1 MKYSKT
7 ICTVFCLLL
16 ILIFTITVEKG
27 FNASGEEVAT
37 SDLGE
42 NGSGSGGESSGSG
55 EETEAKILN
64 MYYDPWDDSVVVETN
79 IQTTVWCAEVKKE
92 AGASLKGDAFL
103 KYDSSYNEW
112 YGRNIANIPLNEKTT
127 EKGSKKLKI
136 SSDKTAYL
144 YIMVGIPEKEK
155 TAYKPNMIIEPC
167 LYKKID
173 VNIDYSAILR
183 DEEEC
188 AISSVKYKKKD
199 NTSGTYSTKNTDE
212 FYDFLSKLQ
221 YGYCTIEG
229 KEKYYDYE
237 STVVCPDEDDY
248 TTLLCT
254 DKPEGI
260 NISFRGK
267 KITDGKFVY
276 QKEEDEAYDWYYQ
289 YDSSWGDLRLY
300 NLVLEYDEKYNISIY
315 RDYLDYCEKNSETG
329 KNISYYLENETR
341 GKDGKRYFIVPI
353 IFGPDDNIEDLINKD
368 IVFTYGD
375 RYVETYVNS
384 QNSLT
389 KKRNFFMETTE
400 NNVTKYRA
408 ITDFGIIVYNY
419 DDNSEDNPGGYEET
433 EGNVHQITVRLE
445 KMSTA
450 SDFGIDVYSSS
461 EKVKSKEGDSFTIS
475 RIKGINFSASAVN
488 GHVDEEFWRD
498 SKDKTKVKF
507 IFRVLGSEAKD
518 GKNAYRTGALTSVNV
533 PKPQKLVSAKVDIK
547 NDKLVVKNGFDYYIA
562 GYTRVIEENGR
573 ETRKRTGPEWM
584 TILPYNKEGK
594 AEEAVIDAVD
604 YHPVNK
610 LSEDPKM
617 FTPQKVTGILIDDI
631 LKYTNEIRIRKSVT
645 VSKPVNLTDEYEE
658 YTIYIEEDRTDAP
671 IMTAKDNVYATLGD
685 KDTLIMP
692 EIKLAADDDNKAA
705 FEFAV
710 ISKNDFEAELAETGT
725 IDFTSIKWAKY
736 KSGKKLTLGKTK
748 TKYKLKT
755 DEKATDHLLTKDSYI
770 LVRRCGYT
778 YTDEDRYTRYV
789 LASYYTVTKLSE
801 ITTDSG
807 TSIVWIPTDIKA
819 NNYSTEKALQMVESA
834 GYKKEWTYNGHHYL
848 IVNKDNLSWS
858 TANQI
863 CAAIG
868 GHLVTI
874 TSAEEQAS
882 VEENNSKDLDLWIGG
897 YEESTNVWAWVT
909 GEKWDYTNWGEGEP
923 NNMDNEHYAAV
934 WPKQWNDMAN
944 GNKGEQC
951 GFICEWDDDIS
962 YEKYTHN

>member
-64 MYYDPWDDSVVVETN
+64 MYYEPWDDSVVVETN

-276 QKEEDEAYDWYYQ
+276 QKEEDEAYDWYYL
-289 YDSSWGDLRLY
+289 YDDNSWGTSRLY
-300 NLVLEYDEKYNISIY
+300 KYVIESEKKYDIWVY
-315 RDYLDYCEKNSETG
+315 RYDKSRLDEETG
-329 KNISYYLENETR
+329 KWIDENPILESW
-341 GKDGKRYFIVPI
+341 GKYGDENFTVILDPNDKK
-353 IFGPDDNIEDLINKD
+353 DNLLYEDT
-368 IVFTYGD
+368 VFTYIDSSSGK
-375 RYVETYVNS
+375 VEESGFYAEVNEDG
-384 QNSLT
+384 T
-389 KKRNFFMETTE
+389 
-400 NNVTKYRA
+400 TKYRN
-408 ITDFGIIVYNY
+408 ITDFGLRADRNY
-419 DDNSEDNPGGYEET
+419 YEIT
-433 EGNVHQITVRLE
+433 ENDIPKITVKVKLA
-445 KMSTA
+445 STA

-461 EKVKSKEGDSFTIS
+461 EKVKSKEGDSFTTS
-475 RIKGINFSASAVN
+475 RIKGINFNASAVN

-631 LKYTNEIRIRKSVT
+631 LKYTNEIRVRKSVT

-692 EIKLAADDDNKAA
+692 DIKLAADDDNKDKAA

-863 CAAIG
+863 CEAIG

-951 GFICEWDDDIS
+951 GFICEWDGDIS